1 MIFVILEKG
10 ILDILEHPNHDKY
23 PNQRII
29 VLAIDSYVY
38 LVPAMFNDEM
48 KMNFD
53 DYEDE
58 ILKAYENDELIS
70 SRSLDGEIAV
80 AKKAAHAYFTKDT
93 RINIRLSGADLEIL
107 KRLAAKEGLA
117 YQSFISSVL
126 HKYASGQTRFSP

>member
-1 MIFVILEKG
+1 
-10 ILDILEHPNHDKY
+10 
-23 PNQRII
+23 
-29 VLAIDSYVY
+29 
-38 LVPAMFNDEM
+38 M

-58 ILKAYENDELIS
+58 ILKAYENDEFIS
-70 SRSLDGEIAV
+70 SKSVDEEITL
-80 AKKAAHAYFTKDT
+80 AKQAANAYFTKDA
-93 RINIRLSGADLEIL
+93 RINIRLSSADLEIL